1 MTTELPEP
9 TPPPKSFQ
17 SVLDSAGK
25 HPEKWQLRLAGFEGG
40 PRHLVPCPPTGVQL
54 LDHLRT
60 HSVPDG
66 VWSVT
71 IVAHPSVLPA
81 TGKSARH
88 NLKRH
93 GPLSTVIRIGEAPP
107 REAKAPAATPPP
119 APTAAA
125 SVEALRVKI
134 AERQLSLQLLQ
145 LEADEAALRRSL
157 RPTFQE
163 QQPAAAVP
171 ASPPAWIASMFS
183 VALPIIE
190 RVVGRVMESA
200 QKREEALT
208 QLLAVHAARVDRDE
222 TPAAPASTVDGV
234 GSLRDAVS
242 TIRELVETV
251 GELGI
256 GGEPSLASTVAKLAE
271 SLGPM
276 LLQQQPQQQ
285 PRQRPRPL
293 PRPHGDPMQFR
304 IVQWLL
310 SVKTAAEQRVDPAA
324 CADELEHAFL
334 LLPEKFRAL
343 LLSGRDLDSIAA
355 ELGGVGVPDLVVS
368 QLRAALAQPPV
379 RQWVGHFLRELA
391 EPADDEGLSPEDDAD
406 SFAHVPAEHDDE

>member
-1 MTTELPEP
+1 MTELPEP
-9 TPPPKSFQ
+9 TPEPKNFQ

-25 HPEKWQLRLAGFEGG
+25 HPEQWQLRLAGFEGG
-40 PRHLVPCPPTGVQL
+40 PRHLVPCPPSGVQL
-54 LDHLRT
+54 LQHLRT
-60 HSVPDG
+60 HNVPEG

-88 NLKRH
+88 RLKRH
-93 GPLSTVIRIGEAPP
+93 GPLSTVIRLGEAPP
-107 REAKAPAATPPP
+107 REAKAQPAAATP
-119 APTAAA
+119 APSAAA

-157 RPTFQE
+157 RPAFQE

-171 ASPPAWIASMFS
+171 ATPPAWIASLFS

-200 QKREEALT
+200 QKREEVLT

-222 TPAAPASTVDGV
+222 TPAAAATPDGV

-256 GGEPSLASTVAKLAE
+256 GGEPSLATTVAKLAE

-276 LLQQQPQQQ
+276 LMQQQQQQ
-285 PRQRPRPL
+285 QPRPL
-293 PRPHGDPMQFR
+293 PRSRPRPQGDPMHFR

-334 LLPEKFRAL
+334 LLPEKFRLL

-355 ELGGVGVPDLVVS
+355 ELGGVGVPDVVVS

-379 RQWVGHFLRELA
+379 RQWVGQFLRELA
-391 EPADDEGLSPEDDAD
+391 APADDEGLSPEDDAD
-406 SFAHVPAEHDDE
+406 SFANVPAEHDDD